1 MCALRDGAHGAK
13 VNGIAGSSNR
23 GADSIVVSGAY
34 DGMDIDD
41 GDTIHY
47 SGSDS
52 HENIDPK
59 TPRISA
65 STEAMQRAN
74 KLRKVIR
81 VIRSSRGKWS
91 GVPTVGFRYDGL
103 YKITRECIEKNAK
116 GGAYIRFT
124 LMREPDQPP
133 IDFGRPTRR
142 ERLEFNWVRNHY

>member
-13 VNGIAGSSNR
+13 VKGIAGSVDR

-34 DGMDIDD
+34 VGMDIDD
-41 GDTIHY
+41 GEIIHY

-52 HENIDPK
+52 HENTDPE

-65 STEAMQRAN
+65 STEAMRKAN
-74 KLRKVIR
+74 QLRKVIR
-81 VIRSSRGKWS
+81 VIRSSRGNWS

-103 YKITRECIEKNAK
+103 YRITREHIKKNLK

-124 LMREPDQPP
+124 LKRESNQPP

-142 ERLEFNWVRNHY
+142 EKLDFGRVRSHY